1 MRIPCG
7 FRAASHLEM
16 DGRAK
21 IPASGMEPACDGA
34 LAIKI
39 ILDDDV
45 RRFTVPPRTSFA
57 ELQQQIISRFELAE
71 RVRLRYKDDESEM
84 CTIASDDEL
93 REAMRLAALATPP
106 ILRILIVLPV
116 VAAARP
122 AEPRSSAE
130 NGIGTV
136 ALRNNAHGIADSE
149 LPQERREVPSKANA
163 VLCCL

>member
-1 MRIPCG
+1 
-7 FRAASHLEM
+7 
-16 DGRAK
+16 
-21 IPASGMEPACDGA
+21 MEPACEGA
-34 LAIKI
+34 LAVKI

-106 ILRILIVLPV
+106 ILRILIVQPV

-130 NGIGTV
+130 NDNGTV
-136 ALRNNAHGIADSE
+136 ALRNRAHGIADSE
-149 LPQERREVPSKANA
+149 LPQERREVPSGANA
-163 VLCCL
+163 MLCSL